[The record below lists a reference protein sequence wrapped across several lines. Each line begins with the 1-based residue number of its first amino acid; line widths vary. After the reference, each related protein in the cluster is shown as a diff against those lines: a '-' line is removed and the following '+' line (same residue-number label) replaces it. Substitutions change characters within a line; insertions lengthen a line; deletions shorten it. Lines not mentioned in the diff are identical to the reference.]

1 MNKGVGEAIKKL
13 NSEIVKKIR
22 VSRCGKLAKVASNYV
37 IICEFTGVAGIY
49 GRSQCQIGPQN
60 LRF

>member
-13 NSEIVKKIR
+13 NREKVKKIR

-37 IICEFTGVAGIY
+37 IICEFTGVAGDIWCD
-49 GRSQCQIGPQN
+49 QCQI
-60 LRF
+60 